1 MIMMIMELPENK
13 PTKNN
18 DAEFTALI
26 KKTSL
31 SHLKTTSEKI
41 VALETALNHLRDTK
55 WDLVDTLVE
64 MGHDFTATP
73 EGVDVI
79 LSAPPN
85 MKF

>member
-1 MIMMIMELPENK
+1 MIITELPENT

-18 DAEFTALI
+18 DIEFNAIL
-26 KKTSL
+26 KKTCEASL
-31 SHLKTTSEKI
+31 KVTSEKI

-55 WDLVDTLVE
+55 WDLVDTLIE
-64 MGHDFTATP
+64 LGHDFKSTP
-73 EGVDVI
+73 EGMDVI

>member
-1 MIMMIMELPENK
+1 MIVMELPENK
-13 PTKNN
+13 PTKRD
-18 DAEFTALI
+18 DAKFTALI
-26 KKTSL
+26 KKNSL

-41 VALETALNHLRDTK
+41 IALETALNHLRETK
-55 WDLVDTLVE
+55 WDLVDTLVG
-64 MGHDFTATP
+64 MGHDFTSTP

>member
-1 MIMMIMELPENK
+1 MIVMELPENK
-13 PTKNN
+13 PTKR
-18 DAEFTALI
+18 DDVKFTALL

-55 WDLVDTLVE
+55 WDLVDTLKE
-64 MGHDFTATP
+64 MGHDFRATP
-73 EGVDVI
+73 EGMDVI

-85 MKF
+85 MRF